1 MDDQPTD
8 AFDQAL
14 LDFAA
19 GRTSAAEGLTD
30 DEHELL
36 TAIQD
41 WLPGLSDAIAVLVV
55 TGDHA
60 PPVAPV
66 RPDDPIALMLGLVE
80 DPAVTLDGR
89 RLASLR
95 KAAGFKIGDLARR
108 LTTRGWDVSVKTVS
122 AWERNLLNP
131 PPATINAIA
140 EELAVTSD
148 AILSTAPALAA
159 QTLDGLFTDATIA
172 AFFEEWATEAN
183 LPVEAITERSKRLL
197 ASAGKRN
204 ATSVTPQTLLAV
216 LRHFR
221 TSPAFEVTE

>member
-1 MDDQPTD
+1 
-8 AFDQAL
+8 
-14 LDFAA
+14 
-19 GRTSAAEGLTD
+19 
-30 DEHELL
+30 
-36 TAIQD
+36 
-41 WLPGLSDAIAVLVV
+41 
-55 TGDHA
+55 
-60 PPVAPV
+60 
-66 RPDDPIALMLGLVE
+66 
-80 DPAVTLDGR
+80 
-89 RLASLR
+89 LR
-95 KAAGFKIGDLARR
+95 KAAGFNIGELARR
-108 LTTRGWDVSVKTVS
+108 LRTRGWDVSVKTVS
-122 AWERNLLNP
+122 AWERNLVNP

>member
-1 MDDQPTD
+1 MDDQPTG
-8 AFDQAL
+8 AFEQAL

-55 TGDHA
+55 TGDDA

-66 RPDDPIALMLGLVE
+66 RPDDPIALMLGLVA

-95 KAAGFKIGDLARR
+95 KAAGFNIGDLARR
-108 LTTRGWDVSVKTVS
+108 LTTRGWDV
-122 AWERNLLNP
+122 
-131 PPATINAIA
+131 
-140 EELAVTSD
+140 
-148 AILSTAPALAA
+148 
-159 QTLDGLFTDATIA
+159 
-172 AFFEEWATEAN
+172 
-183 LPVEAITERSKRLL
+183 
-197 ASAGKRN
+197 
-204 ATSVTPQTLLAV
+204 
-216 LRHFR
+216 
-221 TSPAFEVTE
+221 

>member
-1 MDDQPTD
+1 MNDQPTD

-14 LDFAA
+14 LDVAA
-19 GRTSAAEGLTD
+19 GRTATADGLTD
-30 DEHELL
+30 DQQELL

-41 WLPGLSDAIAVLVV
+41 WLPNLSDAIAVVV
-55 TGDHA
+55 VA
-60 PPVAPV
+60 NNASPVAPV
-66 RPDDPIALMLGLVE
+66 RHDDPIALMLGLVE

-95 KAAGFKIGDLARR
+95 KAAGYDIRDLAQR

-122 AWERNLLNP
+122 AWERNLLKP

-148 AILSTAPALAA
+148 AIISTAPAVA
-159 QTLDGLFTDATIA
+159 TETFEGLFTDATIA
-172 AFFEEWATEAN
+172 AFFKEWATEAN
-183 LPVEAITERSKRLL
+183 VPVETITEHSKRLL
-197 ASAGKRN
+197 VSAGKRN

-216 LRHFR
+216 LKHFR
-221 TSPAFEVTE
+221 TSVAFKVPE